1 MWQHVSAESTLF
13 RRPLL
18 RKERNA
24 SEIERDDKAHDS
36 GISSRTGSHSTSD
49 WCASPSLPRQTRHG
63 SVVDVEETAPS
74 TSQIRKSKL
83 VDTLKMEVKILMEHA
98 AGNSTVDLNSGY
110 VTSLCIAV
118 QSCIMDGI
126 RKRFLGLIGM
136 KTSLALLHTV
146 VKGLPSAQIVIEKA
160 KEYERKD
167 ECTSSSQVR
176 WIREALHLRLLSSIL
191 NYMATSKEMHR
202 LYDDDALLLDRA
214 KSGMPAALLLGP
226 CAISFKRMSSDSSS
240 EVLSRVEW
248 TDRMRDHPNGSTS
261 SSSRPPLSVK
271 RQGSSL
277 VSMERQSSSRDYV
290 FSLHANYRS
299 TLLYGKNN
307 VGLEDSSG
315 GDSTKGYL
323 SLHKNFSA
331 DLTIRWT
338 PNQLMTSCS
347 QPNSATSKDEGKFQ
361 WKQAVTIEM
370 NQVIYI
376 HLHQKQHEESSS
388 CITFVT
394 CEGGQSPP
402 LHFPSGQH
410 SLVFLTALES
420 GLAPLYRL
428 DPPLS
433 QDQCKEKTL
442 PRLRRRT
449 SATNSSS
456 DYVFRIVR
464 LTSSVPVPPDEI
476 VCEDV
481 PPSIPPSPT
490 NGYFSLPNSPAMLSS
505 VDDLV
510 NTHVGQACRSMQQ
523 QIMAR
528 AFFGWLSYVR
538 HLRTV
543 REHLMGLIHSKR
555 VKGSEDLSPVDEAFW
570 SECTSKRTP
579 ELWEECLQ
587 RVYWAGIGN
596 GKEEEDKALRRQVWP
611 YLLGVFE
618 WTENPEPKTTLFTEK
633 YRDDV
638 EEWRILEAEV
648 RRRDEE
654 AFNAAR
660 ARKGAT
666 PIREM
671 SITSDVFDE
680 ETEEKKDS
688 KDQEWEDLVEKFGAN
703 LHRIEKDVE
712 RCDRALRFFS
722 NAENLESLRRVV
734 CTYVR
739 RNVHGDGY
747 VQGMCDIA
755 APLLVIFQDEALTLE
770 CYTVLMDRM
779 KENFPH
785 HAGMERCLSNLRS
798 LVQVVDPQIFSL
810 LSASA
815 DFTQL
820 YFSYR
825 WFLLDFK
832 RELPY
837 DGVFRV
843 WETIWACGHLQSKSF
858 PLFFSLAILTNYRDT
873 ILTNNMDFADLIKFF
888 NDMTARHDV
897 NRLLI
902 SARSHLSSL
911 ISILQSID

>member
-13 RRPLL
+13 RRPLK
-18 RKERNA
+18 KERNA
-24 SEIERDDKAHDS
+24 SEVERDERTHDS

-49 WCASPSLPRQTRHG
+49 WCASPSLPRPTRHG
-63 SVVDVEETAPS
+63 SVCDVEETVPS
-74 TSQIRKSKL
+74 SNQIRKKKL
-83 VDTLKMEVKILMEHA
+83 IDDLKMEVKILMEHA
-98 AGNSTVDLNSGY
+98 AGNDRVDLNSGY

-118 QSCIMDGI
+118 QNCVMDGI

-146 VKGLPSAQIVIEKA
+146 AKGLPSAQIIIDRTA
-160 KEYERKD
+160 QNERN
-167 ECTSSSQVR
+167 ESSFSSQIR
-176 WIREALHLRLLSSIL
+176 WIRESLHLKLLSSIL
-191 NYMATSKEMHR
+191 DFIATSKEMHR
-202 LYDDDALLLDRA
+202 LYDDDALLRDRS
-214 KSGMPAALLLGP
+214 KSGMPSALLLGP
-226 CAISFKRMSSDSSS
+226 CAITFKRMSIEST
-240 EVLSRVEW
+240 ETMSRIEW
-248 TDRMRDHPNGSTS
+248 SDRMRDVPPSNST

-277 VSMERQSSSRDYV
+277 VSMERQSTSRDYV

-307 VGLEDSSG
+307 VGLEDTTG
-315 GDSTKGYL
+315 GESTKGYL

-338 PNQLMTSCS
+338 PNQLMTSSS

-376 HLHQKQHEESSS
+376 HLHQKHEECSS

-420 GLAPLYRL
+420 GLTPLYRL
-428 DPPLS
+428 DPPLA
-433 QDQCKEKTL
+433 QDQSKEKTL

-464 LTSSVPVPPDEI
+464 LTSEISPPLDQTPS
-476 VCEDV
+476 DDLQ
-481 PPSIPPSPT
+481 PSIPPSPT
-490 NGYFSLPNSPAMLSS
+490 NGFFSLPNSPAMLNT

-510 NTHVGQACRSMQQ
+510 NTHMGQACRSMQH
-523 QIMAR
+523 QILAR

-543 REHLMGLIHSKR
+543 REHLIGLIHNKEMA
-555 VKGSEDLSPVDEAFW
+555 GSEDLPLVDETFW
-570 SECTSKRTP
+570 NECRMRRTSE
-579 ELWEECLQ
+579 LFHECLL
-587 RVYWAGIGN
+587 RVYWSGIGN
-596 GKEEEDKALRRQVWP
+596 GREEEDKSLRRQVWP

-618 WTENPEPKTTLFTEK
+618 WSESPEPKTTQVTEK
-633 YRDDV
+633 YRNDV
-638 EEWRILEAEV
+638 EEWRVLEAEV

-680 ETEEKKDS
+680 ETEEKQDTR
-688 KDQEWEDLVEKFGAN
+688 DTEWEDLIDKFGAN

-722 NAENLESLRRVV
+722 NPQNLESLRRVV

-739 RNVHGDGY
+739 RNLDGDGY

-770 CYTVLMDRM
+770 CYTVLMERM
-779 KENFPH
+779 KDNFPH
-785 HAGMERCLSNLRS
+785 HAGMDRCLSNLRS
-798 LVQVVDPQIFSL
+798 LVQVVDPHIFSL
-810 LSASA
+810 LSTSA

-858 PLFFSLAILTNYRDT
+858 PLFFSLAMLTNYRDT
-873 ILTNNMDFADLIKFF
+873 ILANNMDFADLIKFF

-897 NRLLI
+897 LRLLS

-911 ISILQSID
+911 TSILQSLD